1 MKKIFL
7 FITILFVF
15 SCGENNSTLNSSG
28 NESSNSTTV
37 SENTENSSSTKIKK
51 EKLRIENMITTGA
64 NYYLADMKRVTKDL
78 DAIFLGGD
86 VVDIDNFVANM
97 NSMEKGLKKA
107 SDQFSATECEK
118 TGDTA
123 FDSKCAN
130 LLKLANEDLQL
141 KQEWL
146 EQVRV
151 IMEGDGISDKNANN
165 FSEKTDNF
173 RKKQDEFLKVFGEF
187 KKEFQ

>member
-1 MKKIFL
+1 
-7 FITILFVF
+7 
-15 SCGENNSTLNSSG
+15 
-28 NESSNSTTV
+28 
-37 SENTENSSSTKIKK
+37 
-51 EKLRIENMITTGA
+51 
-64 NYYLADMKRVTKDL
+64 
-78 DAIFLGGD
+78 
-86 VVDIDNFVANM
+86 M

-118 TGDTA
+118 TGDAA

-187 KKEFQ
+187 KKEF

>member
-7 FITILFVF
+7 FIAILFVF
-15 SCGENNSTLNSSG
+15 SCGENNSSLNSSG
-28 NESSNSTTV
+28 NESSSSTTV
-37 SENTENSSSTKIKK
+37 SENTENLSSSKIKK
-51 EKLRIENMITTGA
+51 EKFRIENVITTGA

-78 DAIFLGGD
+78 DTIFLGGD

-107 SDQFSATECEK
+107 SDQFSTTECEK
-118 TGDTA
+118 TRDTA

-151 IMEGDGISDKNANN
+151 IMGRDGILDKNADN
-165 FSEKTDNF
+165 FAEKTNKF
-173 RKKQDEFLKVFGEF
+173 RKKQDEFLKVFEEF
-187 KKEFQ
+187 KKEF

>member
-28 NESSNSTTV
+28 NESSSSTTV
-37 SENTENSSSTKIKK
+37 SENTENSPSTKIKK
-51 EKLRIENMITTGA
+51 EKLRIENVLTTGA
-64 NYYLADMKRVTKDL
+64 NYYLADMKKVTKDL
-78 DAIFLGGD
+78 DAIFLGGNT
-86 VVDIDNFVANM
+86 VDIDDFVASM

-118 TGDTA
+118 TGDAA

-146 EQVRV
+146 GQVRV

-165 FSEKTDNF
+165 FSEKTDKF

-187 KKEFQ
+187 KKEF

>member
-1 MKKIFL
+1 ML
-7 FITILFVF
+7 
-15 SCGENNSTLNSSG
+15 
-28 NESSNSTTV
+28 
-37 SENTENSSSTKIKK
+37 
-51 EKLRIENMITTGA
+51 TTGA
-64 NYYLADMKRVTKDL
+64 NYYLADMKKVTKDL
-78 DAIFLGGD
+78 DAIFLGGNT
-86 VVDIDNFVANM
+86 VDIDDFVANM

-118 TGDTA
+118 TGDAA

-187 KKEFQ
+187 KKEF

>member
-28 NESSNSTTV
+28 NESSSSTTV
-37 SENTENSSSTKIKK
+37 SENAENSPSTKIKK
-51 EKLRIENMITTGA
+51 EKFRIEKVLTTGA
-64 NYYLADMKRVTKDL
+64 NYYLADMKKVTKDL
-78 DAIFLGGD
+78 DAIFLGGNT
-86 VVDIDNFVANM
+86 VDIDDFVANM

-118 TGDTA
+118 TGDAA

-151 IMEGDGISDKNANN
+151 IMEGNGISDKNANN

-187 KKEFQ
+187 KKEF